1 MRVPFEAGDH
11 SPSSA
16 QRGDMSSRRTLIIIA
31 AVAVAAI
38 AAFANVTYLN
48 NVQNRAYQNAK
59 RVYVYRVSQDIPK
72 GTTGDS
78 AISKGLIEQKQ
89 IPQEFRPGNALTDKN
104 GIKGKIALATL
115 SAGQVL
121 VDGQFVDPIK
131 AQTTTRDRI
140 PVGQIAFTI
149 SVDQVHGVGN
159 LLFPG
164 DQVDVFAQDKD
175 KAGQSFQRLLYQ
187 NVDILYTGAGG
198 APQPAAPRAVPT
210 PPSGVLPSAAPV
222 AAAQRIT
229 RASKGGGGLSLA
241 RGPRKNKPVPPVSIG

>member
-1 MRVPFEAGDH
+1 
-11 SPSSA
+11 
-16 QRGDMSSRRTLIIIA
+16 MSSRRTLIIIA

-78 AISKGLIEQKQ
+78 AIGKGLIEQKQ

-104 GIKGKIALATL
+104 AIKGKIALGTL

-140 PVGQIAFTI
+140 PVGQVAFTV

-164 DQVDVFAQDKD
+164 DQVDIFAIDKTT
-175 KAGQSFQRLLYQ
+175 ATQRLLYQ
-187 NVDILYTGAGG
+187 NVDILYIGANG
-198 APQPAAPRAVPT
+198 APQPGETAAVTNPS
-210 PPSGVLPSAAPV
+210 SGVITFSAPV
-222 AAAQRIT
+222 DAAQRIVD
-229 RASKGGGGLSLA
+229 ASQGEGGLYLA
-241 RGPRKNKPVPPVSIG
+241 LVPRNNKPITPPIIGQSQLFNGTLTPCGNDKSCGEQ